1 VYPWSYKPYENRYA
15 DVGETLRSAMTQN
28 PFLHVFV
35 ARGYYDLATPFFAAD
50 YTFEHLGLDPS
61 LRGHLTGAYYESGH
75 MVYAHMPSLAKL
87 KQDTAQFIRA
97 SSGITSGK

>member
-1 VYPWSYKPYENRYA
+1 VYPWSFKPYENRYV

-35 ARGYYDLATPFFAAD
+35 AKGYYDLATPFFAAD

-61 LRGHLTGAYYESGH
+61 LRDHLSGAYYESGH
-75 MVYAHMPSLAKL
+75 MVYAHLPSLAKL

-97 SSGITSGK
+97 SSGK